1 MNKLNKIFILSVGIL
16 VANNGYSN
24 PSDWE
29 IIDIS
34 AKEDSNGFEV
44 ISIDTKNNLQTG
56 IIKDASEIKDL
67 KQSVIM
73 LDDSEQPK
81 IVKDASEI
89 KDLKQSVVML
99 DDSEQPKIVK
109 DASEIKD
116 LKQSVIMLDDS
127 EEDKSRQKVEKYIKR
142 KQLKNTMF
150 YLYKNIVKPLSN
162 NLQQTLDNLI
172 NQSNDFIT
180 DVSKYKNSEREIHY
194 INILSKL
201 KEANEQFID
210 DLNEFKYDINEY
222 NESIKRKLN
231 NIYKNN
237 KSNLKIG
244 KLIEGVVLE
253 IANKFEEYAA
263 TFDYLLNNKK
273 NINNL
278 RKQSMNKFTSELVDK
293 FGDYASNLLNNI
305 QTDLSS
311 KDESYGDKLNS
322 ILQYASKPYFIAN
335 GNIQYVIKEGNKFID
350 RMVETNNKIQEQ
362 FVKKDLVNKLQT
374 VAIS

>member
-1 MNKLNKIFILSVGIL
+1 MIVTNRYLVFSFMNKLNRVLVISSAMFGIFGT
-16 VANNGYSN
+16 NNGYSN
-24 PSDWE
+24 PNDKLE
-29 IIDIS
+29 IRSSNDNKMLEIKHEERINIDNKQINTVLNSLHVVVNVWCDDLQNKLDNIVQHSSEFINDIS
-34 AKEDSNGFEV
+34 YNIEYKEVN
-44 ISIDTKNNLQTG
+44 
-56 IIKDASEIKDL
+56 
-67 KQSVIM
+67 
-73 LDDSEQPK
+73 
-81 IVKDASEI
+81 
-89 KDLKQSVVML
+89 
-99 DDSEQPKIVK
+99 
-109 DASEIKD
+109 
-116 LKQSVIMLDDS
+116 
-127 EEDKSRQKVEKYIKR
+127 
-142 KQLKNTMF
+142 
-150 YLYKNIVKPLSN
+150 
-162 NLQQTLDNLI
+162 
-172 NQSNDFIT
+172 
-180 DVSKYKNSEREIHY
+180 Y

-237 KSNLKIG
+237 KSNSKIG

-263 TFDYLLNNKK
+263 TFDYLLNNKQ

-278 RKQSMNKFTSELVDK
+278 RKQSMNKFTSELIDK

-335 GNIQYVIKEGNKFID
+335 GNIQYVIKEGNKFINK
-350 RMVETNNKIQEQ
+350 MVETNNKIQEQ

>member
-322 ILQYASKPYFIAN
+322 ILQYASK
-335 GNIQYVIKEGNKFID
+335 
-350 RMVETNNKIQEQ
+350 
-362 FVKKDLVNKLQT
+362 LQT